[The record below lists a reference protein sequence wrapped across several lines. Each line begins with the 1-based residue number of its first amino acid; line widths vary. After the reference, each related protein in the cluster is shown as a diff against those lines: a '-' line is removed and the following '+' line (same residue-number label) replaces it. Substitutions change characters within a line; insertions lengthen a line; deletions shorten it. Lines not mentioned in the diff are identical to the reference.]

1 MQSTKDNGPNYQDWL
16 PDPNYLPDAG
26 LSIVS
31 KQYKMKQEFRIPTS
45 FHLFFSNT
53 WLQAPTIWSPHSLWR
68 EEIVLEAHACCVL
81 LSASLRIKAI
91 FLFPPDSVSVIF
103 ISLWWAEK
111 AKILLATATGAPRT
125 QIAGVLVYLLTLGL
139 VAGQILAFSAHQSR
153 IKKKYAEFGGNGRMA
168 LIFRWQRG
176 EHSRLMLQEL
186 CPHGPSLPPPHEES
200 RGLYEGSQPGVSDKE
215 QRCYDLSSSSC
226 IVSKTFISKH
236 Q

>member
-1 MQSTKDNGPNYQDWL
+1 MFSFL
-16 PDPNYLPDAG
+16 PAWG
-26 LSIVS
+26 L
-31 KQYKMKQEFRIPTS
+31 KPS
-45 FHLFFSNT
+45 FYF
-53 WLQAPTIWSPHSLWR
+53 LQTLSLWFLFHSGGQR
-68 EEIVLEAHACCVL
+68 KPRFCWQQPRVPQEPRSQESWSIFSPWVL
-81 LSASLRIKAI
+81 LLAKSWLSLPIKAE
-91 FLFPPDSVSVIF
+91 L
-103 ISLWWAEK
+103 
-111 AKILLATATGAPRT
+111 
-125 QIAGVLVYLLTLGL
+125 
-139 VAGQILAFSAHQSR
+139 
-153 IKKKYAEFGGNGRMA
+153 KKKYAEFGGNGRMA